1 LAVATAS
8 AQTWSQ
14 LGTLVFTPIDPNTT
28 LAGRHAAA
36 IPSRSTDPAEPA
48 PAFVIARIRAATD
61 AIEAERAMNG
71 EISVGLVPLY
81 MDLAGIYLD
90 VSGYSDAILALEQ
103 AQQIVRR
110 QQGLYSL
117 DQADILEQI
126 IEIESEF
133 APTEGSVREPDLRE
147 LVQRTPGDPRN
158 VDILTSMAARQM
170 EVVDYL
176 LVNGLPPTLDLNVSM
191 SLAPGMGR
199 WGSPLTARAM
209 AASILRQ
216 ARANYGM
223 ALMEAKDGGRGGL
236 SLLFELE
243 SSIIDT
249 YYYELMN
256 PQLRRSPRYGRPGGR
271 LYGSGIRA
279 LETRLSNLQTF
290 SGSPEAV
297 ADVLLEIAD
306 WYLMW
311 GAFGTA
317 MDKYEEAL
325 AYLRAQDIGDE
336 RVAAVLSPDTPVP
349 LPANVANANVFSN
362 LGDEHGYFDV
372 EIEVNRFG
380 GVRDLRITGWSPN
393 ASKSIERRLTRFIYQ
408 SRFRP
413 RYENGEWQQS
423 DRFGLRYEF
432 SYATS

>member
-1 LAVATAS
+1 
-8 AQTWSQ
+8 
-14 LGTLVFTPIDPNTT
+14 
-28 LAGRHAAA
+28 
-36 IPSRSTDPAEPA
+36 
-48 PAFVIARIRAATD
+48 
-61 AIEAERAMNG
+61 
-71 EISVGLVPLY
+71 
-81 MDLAGIYLD
+81 
-90 VSGYSDAILALEQ
+90 
-103 AQQIVRR
+103 
-110 QQGLYSL
+110 
-117 DQADILEQI
+117 
-126 IEIESEF
+126 
-133 APTEGSVREPDLRE
+133 
-147 LVQRTPGDPRN
+147 
-158 VDILTSMAARQM
+158 
-170 EVVDYL
+170 
-176 LVNGLPPTLDLNVSM
+176 
-191 SLAPGMGR
+191 
-199 WGSPLTARAM
+199 
-209 AASILRQ
+209 
-216 ARANYGM
+216 
-223 ALMEAKDGGRGGL
+223 
-236 SLLFELE
+236 
-243 SSIIDT
+243 
-249 YYYELMN
+249 MN

-413 RYENGEWQQS
+413 RYANGEWQQS